1 MNAEA
6 ITCHRSAP
14 EPGSLYA
21 LAGCATASPINTTR
35 QNRDSDVAGLTVRVH
50 SKPIITRDFHLAAQA
65 IGAEFRSQ
73 TLKRVEHQ
81 RRALFADS
89 VGVGQKPRRLR
100 VYRRESKVI
109 HPPVA
114 VDSFYNKPAE
124 DYYLL
129 ASELVAYKRV
139 ELAVRAFARN
149 GRRLR
154 VAGSGPEY
162 KRLRQLAAPNIEF
175 CGWVPDGELREM
187 FARCRAF
194 LMPGEEDFGIAPV
207 EALAAGK
214 PVIALGRGGVLE
226 TVPLAS
232 PVGGVFFHEPTLE
245 HLQAAV
251 ERLDKLEAGLR
262 PGELQA
268 HARQFSE
275 AEFARKLAEVLGTRP
290 PSSL

>member
-1 MNAEA
+1 LGSVIAASHSLGVDPSGSAVLIARAE
-6 ITCHRSAP
+6 CSHW
-14 EPGSLYA
+14 
-21 LAGCATASPINTTR
+21 
-35 QNRDSDVAGLTVRVH
+35 
-50 SKPIITRDFHLAAQA
+50 
-65 IGAEFRSQ
+65 
-73 TLKRVEHQ
+73 TLVDLLLRRYVKR
-81 RRALFADS
+81 RIW
-89 VGVGQKPRRLR
+89 R

-175 CGWVPDGELREM
+175 CGWVPDGELREL

-232 PVGGVFFHEPTLE
+232 PVGGVFFDEPTVE

-251 ERLDKLEAGLR
+251 ERLDKLEVGLR

-275 AEFARKLAEVLGTRP
+275 AEFARKMSEVLGARLP
-290 PSSL
+290 PSPCTAG